1 MRRIRQPD
9 RSRPVPGICR
19 AVATAVWLLV
29 LGGCA
34 GLADK
39 GPRAPVF
46 DPSLVSGQRLFD
58 LPLSDNDTPA
68 VGILEVDADMRDF
81 VAAAIRPNTLSTT
94 RFHDLLQGMA
104 AEGLTGPAYR
114 ADRTLTAAETFRSRT
129 ANCLSYTNLFI
140 ALAREAGLDADYQVV
155 DVPPEWDAQ
164 SGFLIRYTHIN
175 VLVRNVRLAEYYDN
189 QVTVDYYEIH
199 PAPGYRRRVVSDA
212 YAASL
217 YYSNHAVARIRAGD
231 ARGAFGYLRRAIET
245 APENEDL
252 WINLGAVYAMEGD
265 YRSSVEAFEVALQI
279 QPDSRAAMSGLV
291 RSHGK
296 AGHTELAAFYRQR
309 VDDYLKK
316 NPYYYYAIARTA
328 IAQQEY
334 SQSLRAIDRAI
345 ELNRRD
351 GRFHFLKG
359 LAEQGLGR
367 MDAARSS
374 FQEAKRVGLH
384 SEAKLDY
391 IRSLVGYNSH

>member
-1 MRRIRQPD
+1 MNRARQPD
-9 RSRPVPGICR
+9 RPCLGPGICR
-19 AVATAVWLLV
+19 AAATTVCLLV

-34 GLADK
+34 GFADT
-39 GPRAPVF
+39 GPRAPSF
-46 DPSLVSGQRLFD
+46 NPSLVSGERLFD
-58 LPLSDNDTPA
+58 PPLSDDETPA
-68 VGILEVDADMRDF
+68 VGILDVDDDMRDF
-81 VAAAIRPNTLSTT
+81 VAAAIRPNTRSTT

-104 AEGLTGPAYR
+104 DVGLTRPDYN
-114 ADRTLTAAETFRSRT
+114 ADRTLTAAETFRTRA
-129 ANCLSYTNLFI
+129 ANCLSYTNLFV
-140 ALAREAGLDADYQVV
+140 ALARQAGLDADYQVV

-175 VLVRNVRLAEYYDN
+175 VLVRNVRLAEHYDN
-189 QVTVDYYEIH
+189 QVTVDFYEVH
-199 PAPGYRRRVVSDA
+199 PAPYYRRRVVSDA
-212 YAASL
+212 YAKSL
-217 YYSNHAVARIRAGD
+217 YYANRAVNQMRAGA

-252 WINLGAVYAMEGD
+252 WINLGAAYAMEGD
-265 YRSSVEAFEVALQI
+265 YGSSVEAYEVALQI
-279 QPDSRAAMSGLV
+279 DSDSRAAMSGLA

-296 AGHTELAAFYRQR
+296 AGHTELAEFYRKR
-309 VDDYLKK
+309 VDDYLEK

-328 IAQQEY
+328 IAQQQY
-334 SQSLRAIDRAI
+334 SQSLTAIDRAI

-351 GRFHFLKG
+351 GRFYFLKG

-367 MDAARSS
+367 MEAARFS
-374 FQEAKRVGLH
+374 FQEAKRVGLR

>member
-1 MRRIRQPD
+1 MNRIRQSD
-9 RSRPVPGICR
+9 RARPGPGIRR
-19 AVATAVWLLV
+19 AAAAVWLLM

-34 GLADK
+34 GLADT
-39 GPRAPVF
+39 GSRAPVF
-46 DPSLVSGQRLFD
+46 DPSLVSGERLFD
-58 LPLSDNDTPA
+58 PPLSENETPA
-68 VGILEVDADMRDF
+68 VGILDVDAEMRDF

-104 AEGLTGPAYR
+104 DEGLTGPDYN
-114 ADRTLTAAETFRSRT
+114 ADRTLTAAETFRTRA
-129 ANCLSYTNLFI
+129 ANCLSYTNLFV
-140 ALAREAGLDADYQVV
+140 ALARQAGLDAHFQVV
-155 DVPPEWDAQ
+155 DVPPEWDGQ

-189 QVTVDYYEIH
+189 QVTVDFYEVH
-199 PAPGYRRRVVSDA
+199 PAPYYRRRTVSDA
-212 YAASL
+212 YAESL
-217 YYSNHAVARIRAGD
+217 YYANRAVNQMRAGD
-231 ARGAFGYLRRAIET
+231 ARVAFGYLRRAIET

-252 WINLGAVYAMEGD
+252 WINLGAVYAMQGD
-265 YRSSVEAFEVALQI
+265 YDSSVEAYEVALQI
-279 QPDSRAAMSGLV
+279 DSDSRAAMSGLA

-296 AGHTELAAFYRQR
+296 AGRTELAEFYRQR
-309 VDDYLKK
+309 VDDYLEK

-328 IAQQEY
+328 IARQEY
-334 SQSLRAIDRAI
+334 SQSLTAIDRAI

-351 GRFHFLKG
+351 GRFYFLKG

-374 FQEAKRVGLH
+374 FQQAKRVGLH

>member
-1 MRRIRQPD
+1 
-9 RSRPVPGICR
+9 
-19 AVATAVWLLV
+19 V

-34 GLADK
+34 GLADT
-39 GPRAPVF
+39 GPRAPIF
-46 DPSLVSGQRLFD
+46 DPSLVSGERLFD
-58 LPLSDNDTPA
+58 PPLSDNETPA

-81 VAAAIRPNTLSTT
+81 VAASIRPNTLSTT

-104 AEGLTGPAYR
+104 AEGLTGPDYS
-114 ADRTLTAAETFRSRT
+114 ADRTLTAAETFRIRT

-140 ALAREAGLDADYQVV
+140 ALARQAGLDAHYQVV

-189 QVTVDYYEIH
+189 QVTVDFYEVH
-199 PAPGYRRRVVSDA
+199 PAPYYRRRVVSDA
-212 YAASL
+212 YAESL
-217 YYSNHAVARIRAGD
+217 YYANRAVNRMRAGD
-231 ARGAFGYLRRAIET
+231 ARGAFGYLRRAIGK

-252 WINLGAVYAMEGD
+252 WINLGAVYAMEGEYD
-265 YRSSVEAFEVALQI
+265 SSVEAYEVALQI
-279 QPDSRAAMSGLV
+279 DSSSRAAMSGLA

-296 AGHTELAAFYRQR
+296 AGRTELAEFYRQR
-309 VDDYLKK
+309 VDDYLEK

-328 IAQQEY
+328 IARQEY
-334 SQSLRAIDRAI
+334 SQSLAAIDRAI

-351 GRFHFLKG
+351 GRFYFLKG

>member
-1 MRRIRQPD
+1 M
-9 RSRPVPGICR
+9 
-19 AVATAVWLLV
+19 AV
-29 LGGCA
+29 
-34 GLADK
+34 
-39 GPRAPVF
+39 
-46 DPSLVSGQRLFD
+46 Q
-58 LPLSDNDTPA
+58 
-68 VGILEVDADMRDF
+68 
-81 VAAAIRPNTLSTT
+81 
-94 RFHDLLQGMA
+94 
-104 AEGLTGPAYR
+104 GLTGPAYS

-189 QVTVDYYEIH
+189 QVTVDFYQVH

-217 YYSNHAVARIRAGD
+217 YYANHAVARIRAGD

-265 YRSSVEAFEVALQI
+265 HDSSVEAYEVALQI
-279 QPDSRAAMSGLV
+279 EPGSRAAMSGLA

-309 VDDYLKK
+309 VDDYLEK
-316 NPYYYYAIARTA
+316 NPYYHYAVARTG
-328 IAQQEY
+328 IAQREY
-334 SQSLRAIDRAI
+334 SQSLTAIDRAI
-345 ELNRRD
+345 ELDPRD
-351 GRFHFLKG
+351 GRFYLLKG

-367 MDAARSS
+367 MDAARLS
-374 FQEAKRVGLH
+374 FQEAKRIGLG

-391 IRSLVGYNSH
+391 IRSLVGYNSR